1 MIKSSSPY
9 VALPILKWAA
19 GTFSVML
26 LVACSS
32 PTKYPLRVPLE
43 NNTQPS
49 ASAEH
54 KPPTVYAKKSVEILL
69 PTSDCGDVYRV
80 KSGDSLSE
88 IALHCQV
95 SMKELAQHNQIYPP
109 YTIYKNQRLVIPQN
123 REHFDSVTGKGDN
136 LTADPISKAPLTIKN
151 TPITV
156 VQKPSKKIVKQ
167 QAWLWPVHKSLPYRF
182 IRDDAGLSVI
192 EIYGVAGQEVN
203 AVSGGSVVYS
213 GEGITELGKMVVIK
227 HDDEHMSVYAHNSD
241 LLVQEGDRVQAG
253 QQIATLG
260 ATGNAS
266 QPKLYLEARFKGRKI
281 DILKVLTVPKSN

>member
-1 MIKSSSPY
+1 MIKISSPY
-9 VALPILKWAA
+9 VAFPVLKWAT
-19 GTFSVML
+19 GTFSVIL

-32 PTKYPLRVPLE
+32 PTKYPPRVPLE
-43 NNTQPS
+43 NNAQPVT
-49 ASAEH
+49 SAEH
-54 KPPTVYAKKSVEILL
+54 QVPTVYAKKSAEIAL
-69 PTSDCGDVYRV
+69 PTSICGDAYRV

-95 SMKELAQHNQIYPP
+95 SMKKLAQHNQISPP
-109 YTIYKNQRLVIPQN
+109 YTIYKNQRLSIPQN
-123 REHFDSVTGKGDN
+123 RVQPDSMADTVLKPTVTQIPPIIKATPP
-136 LTADPISKAPLTIKN
+136 TAT
-151 TPITV
+151 
-156 VQKPSKKIVKQ
+156 QKPLKKAVKQ

-182 IRDDAGLSVI
+182 IRDDAGLSII
-192 EIYGVAGQEVN
+192 EIYGVAGQEVK

-213 GEGITELGKMVVIK
+213 GDGITEFGKMVVIK

>member
-1 MIKSSSPY
+1 MIKIPPPY
-9 VALPILKWAA
+9 VVLPVLKWAA

-26 LVACSS
+26 LVACST
-32 PTKYPLRVPLE
+32 PTKYPPRVPLE
-43 NNTQPS
+43 SNAQIPTS
-49 ASAEH
+49 EH
-54 KPPTVYAKKSVEILL
+54 KAPTVYAKKSPETTL
-69 PTSDCGDVYRV
+69 PANVCGDVYRV

-95 SMKELAQHNQIYPP
+95 SMKKLAQYNQISPP
-109 YTIYKNQRLVIPQN
+109 YIIYKNQRLRIPQN
-123 REHFDSVTGKGDN
+123 SVQPYSISDTG
-136 LTADPISKAPLTIKN
+136 SKHTVTQPLQNSPTIKASP
-151 TPITV
+151 TTV
-156 VQKPSKKIVKQ
+156 AQKPLKKAVKQ

-182 IRDDAGLSVI
+182 IRDDAGLSII
-192 EIYGVAGQEVN
+192 EIYGVAGQEVK

-213 GEGITELGKMVVIK
+213 GEGITVFGKMVVIK